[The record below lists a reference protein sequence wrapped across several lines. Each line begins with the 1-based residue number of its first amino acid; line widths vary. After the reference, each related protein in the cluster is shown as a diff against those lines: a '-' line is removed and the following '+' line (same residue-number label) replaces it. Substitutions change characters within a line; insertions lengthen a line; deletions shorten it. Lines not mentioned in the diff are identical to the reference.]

1 MSSENLFSP
10 VESTG
15 SSIPA
20 GAEAIKYNNSHHHR
34 PASSRKLFVNP
45 KNENSYPAGNSSAV
59 DNMMHGDGDWEGSE
73 STREE
78 VKMST
83 TVSSERLANHVDT
96 MFAKLQED
104 MDRIAAIY
112 GNGAFFARN
121 FETYD
126 AEVQELGK
134 LSEVEARAQLQRY
147 ALRCHVNEREK
158 EQLHKRNREL
168 SDALE
173 VLRIH
178 IIRSQSNVLDQAR
191 RVAKQATDG
200 LSELQQSSSKEI
212 MKWKQKHAL
221 SLAQSNTLQ
230 NQLQQTAS
238 QLEAKKEELKEANKN
253 LDMLRFERD
262 SLQNHSD
269 QRDQRLER

>member
-1 MSSENLFSP
+1 M
-10 VESTG
+10 V
-15 SSIPA
+15 
-20 GAEAIKYNNSHHHR
+20 
-34 PASSRKLFVNP
+34 
-45 KNENSYPAGNSSAV
+45 
-59 DNMMHGDGDWEGSE
+59 HGDGEWEESE
-73 STREE
+73 STRED
-78 VKMST
+78 VKMSS
-83 TVSSERLANHVDT
+83 TVSSERLVNHVDT
-96 MFAKLQED
+96 MFAKLKED

-112 GNGAFFARN
+112 GNGTFFARN

-126 AEVQELGK
+126 AEVHELGK

-147 ALRCHVNEREK
+147 ALRCHVSEREK

-178 IIRSQSNVLDQAR
+178 ILRSQSNVLDQAR

-200 LSELQQSSSKEI
+200 LIEVQQSSSKEI

-230 NQLQQTAS
+230 NQLQQTTA
-238 QLEAKKEELKEANKN
+238 QLETKREELKEANKN

-269 QRDQRLER
+269 QRDQRLE